1 MNALTVLVAFIL
13 LILFLESGHI
23 EILFVFLL
31 ILGLVSP
38 QQLAAIARQ
47 LGKLYYASKK
57 VVEDITKPLSGD
69 LLSSVGKVGEWRSKR
84 ISEVMGK
91 ELKEKAVR
99 DMARKALGDDELI
112 KKVQR
117 LLEES
122 KKP

>member
-13 LILFLESGHI
+13 LVLFLESGHI
-23 EILFVFLL
+23 EILFVLLL

-57 VVEDITKPLSGD
+57 VVEDVTKPLGGD
-69 LLSSVGKVGEWRSKR
+69 LLSSIGKVGEWRSRR
-84 ISEVMGK
+84 ISEVMGNGT
-91 ELKEKAVR
+91 KEKIVR
-99 DMARKALGDDELI
+99 EATRKVLGDDELI